1 MRQQKIRVRA
11 TIVVGLV
18 VCLALAGLWQFKP
31 AERSGRAAD
40 STSAELRG
48 VWLTNVASG
57 VFFAPWGL
65 ARALDQLAD
74 LHFNTIYPVVWNR
87 GQTFYPSSRL
97 EQLTG
102 EAVEPLLNFAHLG
115 QDVLAELTR
124 RGHRRQLR
132 VIPWF
137 EYGFMVPIHAAI
149 AQQHPDWLTTRQN
162 GSYRLQ
168 ESVFEPQALSG
179 RQRLID
185 RLFHNP
191 LAGQLAWLNPLHPA
205 VQSLLLDLVMEVVEG
220 YPVDG
225 IQFDDHFS
233 LPVEFGYDPYTI
245 DLYRAEH
252 GGQAPPSNPTD
263 GDWMRWRASKLSGFV
278 SRLHEAITAARPGCT
293 LSLSPHPAG
302 YAYHYYLQD
311 WQRWVDNGWIDEL
324 VLQVYR
330 NDLASFETELS
341 QPGVQSARQRIPVS
355 VGILT
360 GTWERPIGFE
370 QIAEQVAASRDRNF
384 HGVSFF
390 YWQTLWSYFTPESP
404 QTRRQKFRDLLR
416 SP

>member
-1 MRQQKIRVRA
+1 MRRQKSKFRA
-11 TIVVGLV
+11 LLAVSLA
-18 VCLALAGLWQFKP
+18 VCLTLVGLWQVLSEDQP
-31 AERSGRAAD
+31 GLAA
-40 STSAELRG
+40 SPEPTELRG
-48 VWLTNVASG
+48 VWLTNVASS

-65 ARALDQLAD
+65 ARAIDQLAD
-74 LHFNTIYPVVWNR
+74 LRFNTIYPVVWNR
-87 GQTFYPSSRL
+87 GHTFYPSSRL

-102 EAVEPLLNFAHLG
+102 EAVEPWLNLAHLG

-137 EYGFMVPIHAAI
+137 EYGFMVPIHSAI

-162 GSYRLQ
+162 GSYLLQ
-168 ESVFEPQALSG
+168 EGTFEPQALSD
-179 RQRLID
+179 RQRLIS
-185 RLFHNP
+185 RLFPNT

-205 VQSLLLDLVMEVVEG
+205 VQSLLLDLAMEVVEG

-252 GGQAPPSNPTD
+252 GGQSPPSNPTD
-263 GDWMRWRASKLSGFV
+263 DDWMRWRASKLSGFV
-278 SRLHEAITAARPGCT
+278 SRLHDTIAAARPGCV

-302 YAYHYYLQD
+302 FAYRYYLQD

-341 QPGVQSARQRIPVS
+341 QPGVRSARQRIPVS

-360 GTWERPIGFE
+360 GTWEHPIGFE

-390 YWQTLWSYFTPESP
+390 YWETLWSYFTPESP